1 MTTVPTRCPRP
12 ARRSEWLHC
21 ALAHHFN
28 PDLSAENEIVVL
40 AMGIDQ
46 YLQEVFHHLAYY
58 SGDDLISEQ
67 DFRLLCAVLAL
78 PEGEEET
85 SGVCA
90 ALPREL
96 GFKEFHARLCGYF
109 SLRSGL
115 RQPLA
120 AETEH
125 VERQIRLRCPRV
137 RRRKFVSFDLSKDD
151 GRLKKTCQR
160 SGSILKLDKQ
170 RHYSGETRIEAEP
183 NQQDTTLEVENA
195 CLREL
200 VEDLRAALQG
210 SDARCLALE
219 VAIQKER
226 ESHSV
231 SIGAGRKTHMVEIPP
246 YCHKSKGNRCMKA
259 IMKELELIRASR
271 DGQLE
276 EAMRFSH
283 RVAEELRVATQEA
296 HRLEEVISRLHQEN
310 ADIKKKAEDARAA
323 LVNGLEKV
331 REIQDQ
337 ANTVPILKN
346 QIQELELELQEFRSH
361 CHCREENHITQQRP
375 QVSSFDHWY
384 PPTPQRR
391 SPAGRDESSGRG
403 EERLQ
408 RAVEGRA
415 ASDEEEEEQQ
425 CNAEEGQCCL
435 TEVKK
440 LLSQLSCSGKGCQNG
455 AVRHMFMAH
464 TGLQNDKPEC
474 AATLAES
481 RAQSRRERN
490 SVEGQKKAAESELE
504 RLLCSAGKNLQLK
517 EEEAEMLRMELQ
529 MVETERVRL
538 SLLEEKLADA
548 LALLLQLR
556 AQNISRRALGKI
568 LMDILDIC
576 SQCETGSSH
585 FPGLLDTLCQQL
597 RCCELLVESTN
608 GQNSKGQARSTVN
621 SLIIS
626 C

>member
-1 MTTVPTRCPRP
+1 VARVCPRP

-151 GRLKKTCQR
+151 
-160 SGSILKLDKQ
+160 
-170 RHYSGETRIEAEP
+170 EP

-219 VAIQKER
+219 VAIRKER

-231 SIGAGRKTHMVEIPP
+231 GIGAGRKTHMVEIPP

-440 LLSQLSCSGKGCQNG
+440 LLNMKFCFIQLCRNCDLCKST
-455 AVRHMFMAH
+455 AH
-464 TGLQNDKPEC
+464 
-474 AATLAES
+474 
-481 RAQSRRERN
+481 
-490 SVEGQKKAAESELE
+490 
-504 RLLCSAGKNLQLK
+504 
-517 EEEAEMLRMELQ
+517 
-529 MVETERVRL
+529 
-538 SLLEEKLADA
+538 SLVK
-548 LALLLQLR
+548 
-556 AQNISRRALGKI
+556 
-568 LMDILDIC
+568 
-576 SQCETGSSH
+576 
-585 FPGLLDTLCQQL
+585 
-597 RCCELLVESTN
+597 
-608 GQNSKGQARSTVN
+608 
-621 SLIIS
+621 
-626 C
+626 